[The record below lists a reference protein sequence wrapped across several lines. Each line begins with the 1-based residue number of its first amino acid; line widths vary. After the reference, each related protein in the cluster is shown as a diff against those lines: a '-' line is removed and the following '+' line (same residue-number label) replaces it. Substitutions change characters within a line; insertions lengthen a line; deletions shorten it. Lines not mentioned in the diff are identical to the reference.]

1 MYRIELICIGC
12 PIGCEMEIELQ
23 EKEVIKVS
31 GNNCKRGEL
40 YAQKECTNPTR
51 IVTSS
56 VRVEGGNI
64 EAVSVK
70 TSADIPKD
78 KIFECCHF
86 LKGIA
91 VKAPVKI
98 GDIIFRNIADT
109 GVDIVATKNITA
121 KQ

>member
-1 MYRIELICIGC
+1 MHRRELICIGC
-12 PIGCEMEIELQ
+12 PIGCEMEVELQ

-40 YAQKECTNPTR
+40 YAKKECTNPTR
-51 IVTSS
+51 IVSSS

-78 KIFECCHF
+78 KLFECCDF
-86 LKGIA
+86 LKGI
-91 VKAPVKI
+91 VVEAPVKI
-98 GDIIFRNIADT
+98 GDIILKNVANT
-109 GVDIVATKNITA
+109 GVDIIATKNIKA
-121 KQ
+121 K